1 MHTAARIA
9 FLPPILLSL
18 VVPALSACSYSSID
32 EAGNRHVVG
41 FVALTIAAPDAA
53 APASGPAASGP
64 VVAGSV
70 VEVTTLGLA
79 AGSSPQGGHLSLG
92 YSREVSGLLR
102 DDALV
107 LGDPLALD
115 RALTPRP
122 AATAAQEPQP

>member
-53 APASGPAASGP
+53 APASGP